1 MEDTRVL
8 LDLIPDR
15 IGHGTCIHP
24 ENGGS
29 DDLVNIVE
37 EHSIPIGKMVIQKD

>member
-29 DDLVNIVE
+29 QDFVEIVE
-37 EHSIPIGKMVIQKD
+37 NHGIPIGKLENN